1 MPDKKESDKV
11 SMYRKAYRLTPKGKY
26 QNYKDNASHRN
37 IDFNLS
43 FDEFM
48 TFWKD
53 SCEYCGDS
61 IATVGIDRLDSSKG
75 YFIDN
80 LVSCCFTCNRI
91 KMDLDL
97 DELNNHILKMLKHQ
111 GII

>member
-1 MPDKKESDKV
+1 MPTKEK
-11 SMYRKAYRLTPKGKY
+11 YLAQRRAYRLTPKGKY
-26 QNYKDNASHRN
+26 QTYKDNASCRN

-48 TFWKD
+48 TFWQG

-61 IATVGIDRLDSSKG
+61 IATVGIDRIDNSIG

-80 LVSCCFTCNRI
+80 LSP
-91 KMDLDL
+91 
-97 DELNNHILKMLKHQ
+97 
-111 GII
+111 